1 MMISSGI
8 THYPVGLTAPPPK
21 SIGAGG
27 AVVVRA
33 AAGRRRGRLAA
44 AQAGGGGTPAEARN
58 PLRASHTGKAPQWC
72 VPFTGQF
79 RQPLWGAWVVTRK
92 TQPSCAR
99 SDGMPQPPHH
109 STPACARAP
118 PFACNRH
125 VPCLIQR
132 THARGSG
139 WRATRNGAHHSEK
152 GAAKFGISDA
162 RCYIA
167 LFSPFQ
173 PGAPHSR
180 FGMYLVMMQHASLL
194 KPASACCASWT

>member
-1 MMISSGI
+1 MRVGGRRDAERVHLAGGGALMMISSGI

-58 PLRASHTGKAPQWC
+58 PLRAFHTGKAPQWC

-92 TQPSCAR
+92 TQPRRVLRLDGSR
-99 SDGMPQPPHH
+99 SRLPIAPQPSHEHPPSHG
-109 STPACARAP
+109 TVTCCAP
-118 PFACNRH
+118 PTG
-125 VPCLIQR
+125 R
-132 THARGSG
+132 T
-139 WRATRNGAHHSEK
+139 
-152 GAAKFGISDA
+152 
-162 RCYIA
+162 
-167 LFSPFQ
+167 P
-173 PGAPHSR
+173 
-180 FGMYLVMMQHASLL
+180 
-194 KPASACCASWT
+194 